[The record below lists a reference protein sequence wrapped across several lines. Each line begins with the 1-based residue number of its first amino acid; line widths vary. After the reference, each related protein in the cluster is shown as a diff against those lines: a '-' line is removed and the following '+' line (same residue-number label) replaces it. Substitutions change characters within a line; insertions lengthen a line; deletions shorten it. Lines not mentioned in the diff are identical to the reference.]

1 MLTRIDDLTFPDH
14 YRLEATD
21 ECYFVGEYTAR
32 AGYSHS
38 ATNDLIHNLK
48 KGMERK
54 DRPEWRYKT
63 WAITTAASQL
73 RTSLNPDYLRV
84 ATFVPVPPCRAKGD
98 PLHDDRMVQI
108 LQQLG
113 VGVDARELVVQVESY
128 DPSHGAAN
136 VRPGPEE
143 LYQNYRSDRGC
154 IRPAPTSIAVI
165 DDVLTTG
172 AHYKAMQRILNETF
186 PEVPLIGVFL
196 ARRVPGAD

>member
-14 YRLEATD
+14 YRLDATD

-48 KGMERK
+48 KGMERN
-54 DRPEWRYKT
+54 DRPEWRYKI

-84 ATFVPVPPCRAKGD
+84 ATFVPVPPSRAKGD
-98 PLHDDRMVQI
+98 PLHDDRMVQV

-113 VGVDARELVVQVESY
+113 AGVDARESVVQGESY
-128 DPSHGAAN
+128 DPSHGAVN
-136 VRPGPEE
+136 SRPGPDE
-143 LYQNYRSDRGC
+143 LYQNYRMDEAGVL
-154 IRPAPTSIAVI
+154 PAPKSIAVV

-172 AHYKAMQRILNETF
+172 AHFKAMQRILNEAF
-186 PEVPLIGVFL
+186 PAVPLIGVFL
-196 ARRVPGAD
+196 ARRVPGAT

>member
-14 YRLEATD
+14 YRLDATD
-21 ECYFVGEYTAR
+21 ESYFVGEYTSR

-54 DRPEWRYKT
+54 DRPEWRYKI

-84 ATFVPVPPCRAKGD
+84 ATFVPVPPSRAKGD
-98 PLHDDRMVQI
+98 PLYDDRMVQV

-113 VGVDARELVVQVESY
+113 AGVDDRELVVQVESY
-128 DPSHGAAN
+128 EPSHGAASS
-136 VRPGPEE
+136 RPGPDE
-143 LYQNYRSDRGC
+143 LYQNYRIDQAC
-154 IRPAPTSIAVI
+154 VQPAPKSIAVV

-172 AHYKAMQRILNETF
+172 AHFKAMQRILNETF
-186 PEVPLIGVFL
+186 PDVPLIGVFL
-196 ARRVPGAD
+196 ARRVPGAI